1 MPETPPPGTPGAID
15 PEVAEPSPRSAPS
28 PTPRLLCDVH
38 ALAGADPASAGAV
51 WKLTESG
58 RQLDANLVHL
68 PAHQCV
74 ETHAEPDLDVL
85 LLIVAGHG
93 ILGTSD
99 RTEPLTGGALFWLPH
114 GSTRRITASADGL
127 SYLTVH
133 RRRPGMQIRPRPA
146 TDS

>member
-1 MPETPPPGTPGAID
+1 VPIRRGRAPCGSS
-15 PEVAEPSPRSAPS
+15 PSPA
-28 PTPRLLCDVH
+28 
-38 ALAGADPASAGAV
+38 
-51 WKLTESG
+51 
-58 RQLDANLVHL
+58 DANLVHL

-93 ILGTSD
+93 ILGTSEW
-99 RTEPLTGGALFWLPH
+99 TEPLTAGALFWLPH

-133 RRRPGMQIRPRPA
+133 RRRPGTQIRPYSA
-146 TDS
+146 TDG